1 MNGNISK
8 YQEALDYINGEAI
21 QEITNSYFRKHKTLD
36 GISFEEFDKN
46 LTKIQ
51 ELVDKA
57 TPKKPLNIYYGL
69 SEQQGICPNCNK
81 KNIEKIMELAYCE
94 ENNLEYFKQV
104 KLSNCNRC
112 GQALSWEEE

>member
-1 MNGNISK
+1 MNK

-57 TPKKPLNIYYGL
+57 TPKKPKNMYTTSYGL
-69 SEQQGICPNCNK
+69 SVGDCPICNGLVVEGNGCAK
-81 KNIEKIMELAYCE
+81 CL
-94 ENNLEYFKQV
+94 
-104 KLSNCNRC
+104 
-112 GQALSWEEE
+112 QAIDWSKDESK

>member
-1 MNGNISK
+1 MKKMNK

-57 TPKKPLNIYYGL
+57 TPRKVTSEMLWVNIYEYN
-69 SEQQGICPNCNK
+69 CPF
-81 KNIEKIMELAYCE
+81 CE
-94 ENNLEYFKQV
+94 EKVDKTDYYCSQ
-104 KLSNCNRC
+104 C
-112 GQALSWEEE
+112 GQAIDWSKDE

>member
-1 MNGNISK
+1 MNK

-57 TPKKPLNIYYGL
+57 TPKKVKRIDEVFNGRVDFHQ
-69 SEQQGICPNCNK
+69 EFCGNCGA
-81 KNIEKIMELAYCE
+81 ELFEFEELKYC
-94 ENNLEYFKQV
+94 QD
-104 KLSNCNRC
+104 C
-112 GQALSWEEE
+112 GQALDWSEDEPTK